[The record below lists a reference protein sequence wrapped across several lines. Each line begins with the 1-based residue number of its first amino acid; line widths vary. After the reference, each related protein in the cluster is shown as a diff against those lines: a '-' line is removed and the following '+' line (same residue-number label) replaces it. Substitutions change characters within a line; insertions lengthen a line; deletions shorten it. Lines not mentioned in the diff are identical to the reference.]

1 MNRAT
6 TNTPAKSAQLQN
18 SGEAGW
24 IAAKAVWLATK
35 AGWLAKKAGW
45 LAPKARDSTKAESMS
60 RDGDM
65 VDYNSKSEICILVT
79 SKL

>member
-1 MNRAT
+1 MRRAT
-6 TNTPAKSAQLQN
+6 TNTPTKSAQLQN
-18 SGEAGW
+18 SG
-24 IAAKAVWLATK
+24 K
-35 AGWLAKKAGW
+35 AGWLAAKAGW
-45 LAPKARDSTKAESMS
+45 LAAKARDSAKAESLS